1 MTEIMTRDVALN
13 KISSDIRELE
23 GILESVVANDTGIL
37 DALSQMLSAMHQ
49 MQRKNEQLQ
58 KRLTD
63 ELSALTE
70 AVQQLD
76 LRARSLQKAIVVDG
90 DPDADQNPEDGL
102 LEFLFA
108 FLPNTTAID
117 IGANVGRVSD
127 RLLATGYTVYAFEP
141 YAPSFQKLTQRL
153 SGQKNFHAFEYAI
166 GSDDSTM
173 NLNVAADTSGENKW
187 DPTLFNSLTDHAM
200 LEDCKF
206 TSTLPV
212 KVRSLESLQKAG
224 EIPESAGLLKI
235 DTEGFDLNVIRGMGN
250 GKFSVVMTR
259 ILGSSPSVW
268 CLGSRTARGSC
279 HGNEGAWFRL
289 VHRDLSRGRNVH
301 DLLLLEPAADCSQV
315 VGKCFVLFR
324 SCDLYPCDPLVW
336 RGSSADA
343 LSLILFLM
351 IHLVHTLGGS
361 VEPDQAVVSRDAGR
375 CGAQRGESCR
385 G

>member
-13 KISSDIRELE
+13 KISSDIGELE

-76 LRARSLQKAIVVDG
+76 LKARSLQKAIVVDG
-90 DPDADQNPEDGL
+90 DPSAHENPEDGL

-117 IGANVGRVSD
+117 IGANVGRVSE

-166 GSDDSTM
+166 GSGDSTM

-212 KVRSLESLQKAG
+212 KVRSLESLQRAG

-250 GKFSVVMTR
+250 GKFSVVMTEYWDPAHPFGVSGHGR
-259 ILGSSPSVW
+259 LEDLV
-268 CLGSRTARGSC
+268 TEMKARGFAWYIVIYHVDETSTISYYSNRLRTVPKSW
-279 HGNEGAWFRL
+279 GN
-289 VHRDLSRGRNVH
+289 
-301 DLLLLEPAADCSQV
+301 
-315 VGKCFVLFR
+315 VLFFSDHATFTHAIR
-324 SCDLYPCDPLVW
+324 WCGEVLPPTLY
-336 RGSSADA
+336 R
-343 LSLILFLM
+343 
-351 IHLVHTLGGS
+351 
-361 VEPDQAVVSRDAGR
+361 
-375 CGAQRGESCR
+375 
-385 G
+385 

>member
-1 MTEIMTRDVALN
+1 
-13 KISSDIRELE
+13 
-23 GILESVVANDTGIL
+23 
-37 DALSQMLSAMHQ
+37 MLSAMHQ

-90 DPDADQNPEDGL
+90 DLDADQNPEDGL

-187 DPTLFNSLTDHAM
+187 DPTLFFNSLTDHAI

-259 ILGSSPSVW
+259 ILGSSPSVS
-268 CLGSRTARGSC
+268 CLRSRAAEDLVTEMKARGF
-279 HGNEGAWFRL
+279 AWYI
-289 VHRDLSRGRNVH
+289 VIYHVDETSTIIY
-301 DLLLLEPAADCSQV
+301 LEPAADCSQV

-336 RGSSADA
+336 RAFSADA
-343 LSLILFLM
+343 LSLILF
-351 IHLVHTLGGS
+351 
-361 VEPDQAVVSRDAGR
+361 
-375 CGAQRGESCR
+375 
-385 G
+385 